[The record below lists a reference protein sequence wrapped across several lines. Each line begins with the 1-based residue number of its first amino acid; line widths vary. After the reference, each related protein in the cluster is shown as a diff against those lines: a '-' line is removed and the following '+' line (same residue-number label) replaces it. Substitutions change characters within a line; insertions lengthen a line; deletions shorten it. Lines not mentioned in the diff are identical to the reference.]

1 MADTPAP
8 HPQRPTA
15 ATPRPVHRLGE
26 VLVVMGKLGTIAF
39 GGPAVH
45 VAMLREEAVRRRHW
59 LADAEFLDLFAAVSV
74 LPGPSST
81 QLAIVLARRRAGW
94 AGLVLGGACFILP
107 AMVIVL
113 ALAWAYVRYGTT
125 PSGGGVLYGVG
136 PVVIAL
142 VAVAVW
148 ELARG
153 ALSRHRDRGWPA
165 VGGLVAIGLAALV
178 GYLAGLNVLVIL
190 AAAALLVALTANR
203 RRLRPTTGCLL
214 PALQVL
220 PAGLL
225 AAAVSSR
232 RHPGLAAI
240 AAEFCK
246 LGVVV
251 FGSGYVLLAFLR
263 RDLAGP
269 GGWLSTRQVL
279 DAVVAG
285 QITPGPVF
293 TTATF
298 LGYLLGGVPGAVVAT
313 AGIFAPSFVLV
324 ATLEPLVGRIRRS
337 PWTAAALDG
346 VTMAALGLMAGVTV
360 DLGRAAITD
369 LLTAVVALVALGV
382 VLRWRPNALWLVL
395 AGAAI
400 GIAHTLL

>member
-1 MADTPAP
+1 MPFLDPDPA
-8 HPQRPTA
+8 Q
-15 ATPRPVHRLGE
+15 ATPRRPPRPLGE
-26 VLVVMGKLGTIAF
+26 VLAVMLKLGTIAF

-45 VAMLREEAVRRRHW
+45 VAMLRDETVRRRHW
-59 LADAEFLDLFAAVSV
+59 LEDAEFLDLFGTVSV

-81 QLAIVLARRRAGW
+81 QLAIVLSRRRAGW
-94 AGLVLGGACFILP
+94 AGLLLGGACFILP
-107 AMVIVL
+107 AMAIVL
-113 ALAWAYVRYGTT
+113 AMAWAYVRYGAT
-125 PSGGGVLYGVG
+125 PTGGGVLYGVG

-142 VAVAVW
+142 VVVAVW

-153 ALSRHRDRGWPA
+153 RVAHHREQGWLA
-165 VGGLVAIGLAALV
+165 MAGLAGVSVAALAA
-178 GYLAGLNVLVIL
+178 YLAGVNVLVIL
-190 AAAALLVALTANR
+190 AAAGLVVTLVANW
-203 RRLRPTTGCLL
+203 RRLRPAAHVPML
-214 PALQVL
+214 VL
-220 PAGLL
+220 PVALL
-225 AAAVSSR
+225 AAAAPAR

-240 AAEFCK
+240 AAEFLK

-263 RDLAGP
+263 RDLVADL
-269 GGWLSTRQVL
+269 GWLSTRQVL
-279 DAVVAG
+279 DAVIAG

-298 LGYLLGGVPGAVVAT
+298 LGYLLGGVPAAIVAT
-313 AGIFAPSFVLV
+313 AGIFLPSFVMV
-324 ATLEPLVGRIRRS
+324 AALEPLVGPIRRS
-337 PWTAAALDG
+337 PWTGAALDG

-369 LLTAVVALVALGV
+369 PLTAVVAVVAMGV

-400 GIAHTLL
+400 GIAHTLA